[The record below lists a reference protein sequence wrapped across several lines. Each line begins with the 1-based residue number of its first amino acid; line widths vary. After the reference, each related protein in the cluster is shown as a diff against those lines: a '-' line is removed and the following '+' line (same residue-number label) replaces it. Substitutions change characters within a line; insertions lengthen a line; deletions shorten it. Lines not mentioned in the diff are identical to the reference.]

1 MKKGYFILGWVI
13 GWFIG
18 CLIQASQSHKDL
30 SWWVVQIIVLITIV
44 VIFWIIELIFK
55 RIKK

>member
-1 MKKGYFILGWVI
+1 MRKGLFIV

-18 CLIQASQSHKDL
+18 CLIQAALSHKDL
-30 SWWVVQIIVLITIV
+30 SWWVYHTIAIIVIV